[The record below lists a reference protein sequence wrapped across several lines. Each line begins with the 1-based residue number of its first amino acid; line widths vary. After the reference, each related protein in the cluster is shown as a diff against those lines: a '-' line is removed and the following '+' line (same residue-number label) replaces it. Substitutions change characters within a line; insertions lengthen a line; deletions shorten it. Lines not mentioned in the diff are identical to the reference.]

1 MRTSTWIIIITTRS
15 PLTVRYLGHFVFN
28 ICSKKIITVV
38 LVLFCL
44 LPVSNFRVVCMIMCV
59 AFFFFSLLSN
69 ELPLSQ
75 HTRIIKIIRNRQSP
89 N

>member
-44 LPVSNFRVVCMIMCV
+44 LPVSNFRVVY
-59 AFFFFSLLSN
+59 
-69 ELPLSQ
+69 ELTTSQ

>member
-28 ICSKKIITVV
+28 ICSKKIITVA
-38 LVLFCL
+38 LVLFCFVL
-44 LPVSNFRVVCMIMCV
+44 LPVSNFRVVY
-59 AFFFFSLLSN
+59 
-69 ELPLSQ
+69 ELTTSQ